1 MAGNGPVL
9 NLLFIG
15 DVVGKGGRNAVS
27 LLTPELKQRFHCSFA
42 IVNGENSANGAG
54 FSLSC
59 IKDMEIADVLTAGDH
74 VWDQKNFE
82 TEILSV
88 KNLVRPANL
97 SSLQPGKGWNVFRN
111 PAGGEVAVISLMG
124 KVFMKES
131 AYCPFETVEK
141 ILPQIPRTVKCIIV
155 DLHAEATS
163 EKAAMAWFLDGRVT
177 AVIGTHTHVQTADGR
192 ILPGGTAFLSDVGMA
207 GGHNSILGR
216 DIRDVVRKFRTGM
229 PTRLNVTEHDIRL
242 DYAVISYELMT
253 GRAVAIRTGS
263 EFLTTEKING

>member
-15 DVVGKGGRNAVS
+15 DVVGKGGRNAVR

-111 PAGGEVAVISLMG
+111 PAGGEVAVIS
-124 KVFMKES
+124 
-131 AYCPFETVEK
+131 
-141 ILPQIPRTVKCIIV
+141 
-155 DLHAEATS
+155 
-163 EKAAMAWFLDGRVT
+163 
-177 AVIGTHTHVQTADGR
+177 
-192 ILPGGTAFLSDVGMA
+192 
-207 GGHNSILGR
+207 
-216 DIRDVVRKFRTGM
+216 
-229 PTRLNVTEHDIRL
+229 
-242 DYAVISYELMT
+242 
-253 GRAVAIRTGS
+253 
-263 EFLTTEKING
+263 

>member
-15 DVVGKGGRNAVS
+15 DVVGKGGRNAVR

-263 EFLTTEKING
+263 EFLPTEKING